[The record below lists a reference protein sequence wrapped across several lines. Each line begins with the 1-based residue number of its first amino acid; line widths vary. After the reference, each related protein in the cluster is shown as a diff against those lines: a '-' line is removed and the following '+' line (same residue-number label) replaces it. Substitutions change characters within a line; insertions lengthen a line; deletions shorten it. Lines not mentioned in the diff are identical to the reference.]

1 MANQIKPIPKQVA
14 LKFKYTD
21 NKDRKMVSVR
31 LPQALIG
38 QLKRTSKE
46 TDKSSTE
53 LIQYALDQFL
63 QIQAKVSK

>member
-1 MANQIKPIPKQVA
+1 MANQIKPIPKQIA
-14 LKFKYTD
+14 LEFKYTD
-21 NKDRKMVSVR
+21 KKDRKMVSVR
-31 LPQALIG
+31 LPQALID